1 MTSHPTP
8 RFLDRT
14 TPPHVFT
21 LVMLAGLSALNMSL
35 FLPSLNTI
43 AAEYGVDYSV
53 LQLAVSGYFAAT
65 AIMQITVGPI
75 SDRFGRRPVVIGG
88 FAIFT
93 LASAGAA
100 LAPTGAAFLGF
111 RLVQA
116 AVATGMVL
124 SRAVVRDLVSQDKAA
139 SMIGY
144 VTLGM
149 SIMPMIGPFIGGAVD
164 EFLGWRANFW
174 LLTGMGL
181 LMVVLAWADQGET
194 VRDRG
199 LPFRE
204 QVRQY
209 PALLGSPRFWGYVL
223 CTAFA
228 AGAYYALLGGASLVA
243 SGVFGLTPLQTGLA
257 LGSPTVGYALGNYL
271 SGRYSVRFGVNRMTL
286 VGTGVASAGLAVSM
300 AISLAGQ
307 ESALLFFG
315 FCTFLGLGNGLTMP
329 NATAGMLSVR
339 PHLAGTASGLGGAIM
354 VTGGAALSAV
364 AGASLS
370 PEAGS
375 LPLQAIMFGSSV
387 LSGVAIGFVIRRE
400 RRLGIE

>member
-1 MTSHPTP
+1 MTSHPAA
-8 RFLDRT
+8 RFFDRT
-14 TPPHVFT
+14 TPPHMFT

-53 LQLAVSGYFAAT
+53 MQLAVSGYFAAT
-65 AIMQITVGPI
+65 AILQIIVGPI
-75 SDRFGRRPVVIGG
+75 SDRFGRRPVVLVG

-93 LASAGAA
+93 VASAGAA
-100 LAPTGAAFLGF
+100 LAPSGAAFLVL

-116 AVATGMVL
+116 TVATGMVL

-174 LLTGMGL
+174 LLTLMGF
-181 LMVVLAWADQGET
+181 LMVVLVWADQGET

-204 QVRQY
+204 QVKQY
-209 PALLGSPRFWGYVL
+209 PALLASPRFWGYVL

-243 SGVFGLTPLQTGLA
+243 SGVFGLSPLQTGIA
-257 LGSPTVGYALGNYL
+257 LGSPTVGYAVGNYI

-286 VGTGVASAGLAVSM
+286 VGTGIASAGLAVSL
-300 AISLAGQ
+300 AISLLGH

-315 FCTFLGLGNGLTMP
+315 FCIFLGLGNGLTMP

-354 VTGGAALSAV
+354 VTGGAALSAM

-387 LSGVAIGFVIRRE
+387 LSGIAIALVIRRE
-400 RRLGIE
+400 KRLGIE

>member
-1 MTSHPTP
+1 MTSHPAP
-8 RFLDRT
+8 RFFDRT
-14 TPPHVFT
+14 TPPHMFT

-43 AAEYGVDYSV
+43 AAEYAVDYSV
-53 LQLAVSGYFAAT
+53 MQLAVSGYFAAT
-65 AIMQITVGPI
+65 AIMQIIVGPI
-75 SDRFGRRPVVIGG
+75 SDRFGRRPVVLGG

-116 AVATGMVL
+116 TVATGMVL

-286 VGTGVASAGLAVSM
+286 VGTGVAIAGLAVSM
-300 AISLAGQ
+300 ATSLAGQ

-329 NATAGMLSVR
+329 NAIAGMLSVR

-387 LSGVAIGFVIRRE
+387 LSGVAISFVIWRE
-400 RRLGIE
+400 KRLGIE

>member
-1 MTSHPTP
+1 MTSHPAP
-8 RFLDRT
+8 RFFDRT
-14 TPPHVFT
+14 TPPHMFT

-43 AAEYGVDYSV
+43 AAEYAVDYSV
-53 LQLAVSGYFAAT
+53 MQLAVSGYFAAT
-65 AIMQITVGPI
+65 AIMQIIVGPI
-75 SDRFGRRPVVIGG
+75 SDRFGRRPVVLGG

-116 AVATGMVL
+116 TVATGMVL

-387 LSGVAIGFVIRRE
+387 LSGVAIGFVIWRE
-400 RRLGIE
+400 KRLGIE

>member
-1 MTSHPTP
+1 MTSHPAP
-8 RFLDRT
+8 RFFDRT
-14 TPPHVFT
+14 TPPHMFT

-53 LQLAVSGYFAAT
+53 MQLAVSGYFAAT
-65 AIMQITVGPI
+65 AIMQIIVGPI
-75 SDRFGRRPVVIGG
+75 SDRFGRRPVVLVG

-93 LASAGAA
+93 AASAGAA
-100 LAPTGAAFLGF
+100 LAPSGAAFLGF

-116 AVATGMVL
+116 TVATGMVL

-174 LLTGMGL
+174 LLTLMGL
-181 LMVVLAWADQGET
+181 FMVVLVWADQGET

-243 SGVFGLTPLQTGLA
+243 SGVFGLSPLQTGFA
-257 LGSPTVGYALGNYL
+257 LGSPTVGYAVGNYI
-271 SGRYSVRFGVNRMTL
+271 SGRFSVRFGVNRMTL
-286 VGTGVASAGLAVSM
+286 VGTGIASAGLA
-300 AISLAGQ
+300 ISLAISVSGY

-315 FCTFLGLGNGLTMP
+315 FCTLLGLGNGLTMP

-364 AGASLS
+364 AGSSLS

-387 LSGVAIGFVIRRE
+387 LSGVAIAFVIRRE

>member
-1 MTSHPTP
+1 MTTHPAAH
-8 RFLDRT
+8 FFDRT
-14 TPPHVFT
+14 TPPHMFT

-35 FLPSLNTI
+35 FLPSLNAI

-53 LQLAVSGYFAAT
+53 MQLAVSGYFAAT
-65 AIMQITVGPI
+65 AIMQIIVGPI
-75 SDRFGRRPVVIGG
+75 SDRFGRRPVVLVG

-93 LASAGAA
+93 AASAGAA
-100 LAPTGAAFLGF
+100 LAPSGAAFLGF

-116 AVATGMVL
+116 TVATGMVL

-174 LLTGMGL
+174 LLTLMGF
-181 LMVVLAWADQGET
+181 LMVGLVWADQGET

-199 LPFRE
+199 VPFRE
-204 QVRQY
+204 QVKQY
-209 PALLGSPRFWGYVL
+209 PALLTSPRFWGYVM

-243 SGVFGLTPLQTGLA
+243 SGVFGLSPLQTGLA
-257 LGSPTVGYALGNYL
+257 LGSPTVGYAVGNYI

-286 VGTGVASAGLAVSM
+286 VGTGIASAGLAVSL
-300 AISLAGQ
+300 AISLSGY

-315 FCTFLGLGNGLTMP
+315 FCTFLGLGNGLTIP

-354 VTGGAALSAV
+354 VTGGAALSAI
-364 AGASLS
+364 AGSSLS

-387 LSGVAIGFVIRRE
+387 LSGVAIALVIRRE
-400 RRLGIE
+400 RRLGID